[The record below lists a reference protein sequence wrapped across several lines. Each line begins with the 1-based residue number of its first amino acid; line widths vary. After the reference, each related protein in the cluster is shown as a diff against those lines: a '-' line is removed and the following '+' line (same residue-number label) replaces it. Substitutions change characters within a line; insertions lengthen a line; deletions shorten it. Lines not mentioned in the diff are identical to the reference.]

1 MKDEKRTKIY
11 IIIIAILVLIW
22 AVVGNIA
29 AFSYKRQSD
38 KLRREVESIR
48 YELSVATNTNKRL
61 GEQLG
66 RSQSKLERCTGI
78 TNELRDTTGQSIET
92 VRDCIKI
99 VRETRTLIENLE
111 NVLYN
116 SDTNSSSS

>member
-1 MKDEKRTKIY
+1 MKDETKK
-11 IIIIAILVLIW
+11 IIIICIVAVLLITSII
-22 AVVGNIA
+22 GNIS

-48 YELSVATNTNKRL
+48 YELSVATDTNKRL
-61 GEQLG
+61 GEQLS

-78 TNELRDTTGQSIET
+78 TNELRDTTGQSVET

-99 VRETRTLIENLE
+99 VRETRTLIEDLE

-116 SDTNSSSS
+116 SDTNNSSS